1 MKKITLLL
9 LLATSILIG
18 QTRYDTKAE
27 ALNGK
32 VDSSADI
39 QQLVNETGI
48 AVLDAGWYYLNESIY
63 LYKKRDA
70 VVGSGQGNKGINFIV
85 DRGFKVFRP
94 VSENTDLIGFTVHS
108 IYTGTDKVEV
118 VYIGAEHIGVAGLN
132 ADNSMYHI
140 RPNKT
145 TILGSTFD
153 FDVIGDKYNSN
164 VIPFTVDYSNTLE
177 DDVSHFHFT
186 KIRGYWKW
194 INLGIKINRR
204 VSTQS
209 MNTLDIDVYIA
220 GYNKMADIKGINFS
234 KIRIMGQ
241 LLKNTGELFYIEG
254 AQLNCDIFTYTE
266 HWNFSKG
273 NYHVTDLNLSGYFDI
288 LPYPAEVQC
297 LLNNSTIRE

>member
-1 MKKITLLL
+1 MKKLIILFLLF
-9 LLATSILIG
+9 TSILIG
-18 QTRYDTKAE
+18 QTRYNTKAE

-39 QQLVNETGI
+39 QQLVNEKGI
-48 AVLDAGWYYLNESIY
+48 AVIEAGWYYLNESIY

-70 VVGSGQGNKGINFIV
+70 IVSEGQGNKTVNFIV
-85 DRGFKVFRP
+85 DKPIKVFRP
-94 VSENTDLIGFTVHS
+94 ISENVDLIGFTVHV
-108 IYTGTDKVEV
+108 INTEKVEV

-177 DDVSHFHFT
+177 HYGSHFHLT
-186 KIRGYWKW
+186 KIKGYWKW
-194 INLGIKINRR
+194 VDLGIKIDRR

-209 MNTLDIDVYIA
+209 MNTLDVDVHIW

-234 KIRIMGQ
+234 TVRILGQ
-241 LLKNTGELFYIEG
+241 MLKETGQELFYIEG
-254 AQLNCDIFTYTE
+254 SQLKCDIMTYTE
-266 HWNFSKG
+266 NFPYIKG
-273 NYHVTDLNLSGYFDI
+273 NYHVTDLNLGGYFDI

-297 LLNNSTIRE
+297 ILNNSTIRL